1 MQQDRIQI
9 LEKYSSAFRELINS
23 RVWGCDESPKTLLRL
38 DDDSDWNFIC
48 VAMDVVGDASLAIE
62 NFLHFS
68 LNGPTRY
75 NDIGERYLRLYGM
88 LSAVYIQQ
96 EAVRKLYA
104 LMHCQNPKS
113 VKAEFDRLEIR
124 TLRHQLASH
133 SVDYIEPGEK
143 TPQAFV
149 PVRVD
154 LEGFSCTVTENRGD
168 RSRTIE
174 LDKAIIQHCMLV
186 VSVLDR
192 IYEKSIGTIF
202 RGQDKKIEK
211 FNKKLEDL
219 RFERDGN
226 IIIRATN
233 AGMEQTEISV
243 VFTKST

>member
-1 MQQDRIQI
+1 MQKNINEI
-9 LEKYSSAFRELINS
+9 LEKYSSAFRELVNA

-38 DDDSDWNFIC
+38 NDDSDWDFIC

-62 NFLHFS
+62 NFLRFS

-75 NDIGERYLRLYGM
+75 DDIGERYLRLYGM
-88 LSAVYIQQ
+88 LSAVYVQQ

-104 LMHCQNPKS
+104 LMNCQNPKN

-133 SVDYIEPGEK
+133 SVDYIESGEK
-143 TPQAFV
+143 KPQAFV
-149 PVRVD
+149 PVRMD

-202 RGQDKKIEK
+202 RGQDKKIEE

-219 RFERDGN
+219 RFERVGN
-226 IIIRATN
+226 IIIRAN
-233 AGMEQTEISV
+233 AGMEQTEIRV
-243 VFTKST
+243 VFAKST